1 MKIGA
6 GVRLFTRENYLNKI
20 RGFCHDDGMIR
31 VITGVRRCGKS
42 CLMRCIAKELR
53 PEGGFS
59 IFITGSN
66 SYLLPGEIA
75 TKLSGRYIEFGMKT
89 LDFSEYCQMKR
100 FFELP
105 VNPGPVTEFD
115 ACILEGG
122 LPKAMDYSGLADNRI
137 NYGPVLE
144 NIVYCY
150 ARAQGCK
157 VSVGRIGKLECDFIL
172 RNPEMGYAYI
182 QVAMT
187 IMADRSTEEC
197 EYRPFEQ
204 IRDNYPKYLLT
215 RSDPIQQRDG
225 IIHANIP
232 EFMQEGR
239 TF

>member
-42 CLMRCIAKELR
+42 CLMRCIAEELR

-89 LDFSEYCQMKR
+89 LDFSEYCQMKH

-115 ACILEGG
+115 A
-122 LPKAMDYSGLADNRI
+122 
-137 NYGPVLE
+137 
-144 NIVYCY
+144 
-150 ARAQGCK
+150 CK

-172 RNPEMGYAYI
+172 RNPEMGYTYI

-187 IMADRSTEEC
+187 IMADRSTEER